1 MGNQKSNK
9 SKITVILL
17 SLFVVTALA
26 GAGYIVAKQ
35 WWAKNQPRK
44 ALSAIKIEADVLGW
58 SFRHVSEIYFKIIA
72 LDDLISLLES
82 ELDRL
87 KELEKKYPDQKSIV
101 SKESARLMDKKDELT
116 GILTHAGKAIETMY
130 VAYKIDTRKG
140 HNRIGSKETYQL
152 GKKLTSTLKS
162 SGRLV
167 YRIKSQNPEKWV
179 DRMLK
184 MFQ

>member
-1 MGNQKSNK
+1 MGNQKSGK
-9 SKITVILL
+9 SKVVVILL
-17 SLFVVTALA
+17 SLFVVTALV
-26 GAGYIVAKQ
+26 GTGYIGVKQ
-35 WWAKNQPRK
+35 WWTKNQPRS
-44 ALSAIKIEADVLGW
+44 ALLAVKIEADVLSW

-87 KELEKKYPDQKSIV
+87 KALEKKYPDQKGIV
-101 SKESARLMDKKDELT
+101 SEESARLIDRKDELI

-140 HNRIGSKETYQL
+140 HNRIGSKETYEL

-162 SGRLV
+162 YSRLA
-167 YRIKSQNPEKWV
+167 YRIKSQNPEKWT
-179 DRMLK
+179 DRILK
-184 MFQ
+184 IFQ